1 MTDIYNS
8 RKIKWFEE
16 FTYQLVKNVNHVSF
30 HKERESKLKRYESVN
45 SALVKI
51 FAYRLTY
58 ENFGMLNDS
67 ITQVAAETASGE
79 MRETLTQLE
88 SAAKG
93 VLESPDSDASNLI
106 EIILLLLHEGID
118 KYLEQDR
125 ALEIYLDEDI
135 EPDPL
140 PEEKRQDMVPE
151 LYSDVTVKPAPLPE
165 GKRQD
170 MVPELYSDAIVKPAP
185 FPEEKRQDRLEIY
198 SDADIEP
205 GPKEK
210 KQERMSDSDEKIEP
224 DALSEEKKKERP
236 HVRWTTSA
244 SEDRLSFRGELL
256 DDFAKHLAEY
266 EQRKAVLSSAKLK
279 EQDLEDFPENK
290 EKPNAE
296 SEVTVPLEQVE
307 SEVDKSL
314 DMLAMNLGDEG
325 LDDLIFGKA
334 SQKDKDAKKKND
346 EDQWMG
352 WVD

>member
-1 MTDIYNS
+1 
-8 RKIKWFEE
+8 
-16 FTYQLVKNVNHVSF
+16 
-30 HKERESKLKRYESVN
+30 
-45 SALVKI
+45 
-51 FAYRLTY
+51 
-58 ENFGMLNDS
+58 
-67 ITQVAAETASGE
+67 
-79 MRETLTQLE
+79 
-88 SAAKG
+88 
-93 VLESPDSDASNLI
+93 
-106 EIILLLLHEGID
+106 
-118 KYLEQDR
+118 
-125 ALEIYLDEDI
+125 
-135 EPDPL
+135 
-140 PEEKRQDMVPE
+140 
-151 LYSDVTVKPAPLPE
+151 
-165 GKRQD
+165 
-170 MVPELYSDAIVKPAP
+170 
-185 FPEEKRQDRLEIY
+185 PEEKRQDRLEIY

>member
-58 ENFGMLNDS
+58 ENFGMLNDR

-79 MRETLTQLE
+79 MSETLTQLE

-125 ALEIYLDEDI
+125 ALEIYLDENI
-135 EPDPL
+135 EPA

-151 LYSDVTVKPAPLPE
+151 LYSDATVKPAPL
-165 GKRQD
+165 
-170 MVPELYSDAIVKPAP
+170 
-185 FPEEKRQDRLEIY
+185 PEEKRQDRLEIY

>member
-58 ENFGMLNDS
+58 ENFGMLNDR

-140 PEEKRQDMVPE
+140 PEEKRQDMGPE
-151 LYSDVTVKPAPLPE
+151 LYSDTTVKSAPL
-165 GKRQD
+165 
-170 MVPELYSDAIVKPAP
+170 
-185 FPEEKRQDRLEIY
+185 PEEKRQDRLEIY
-198 SDADIEP
+198 SDADIEL

>member
-1 MTDIYNS
+1 MTDIYDS

-140 PEEKRQDMVPE
+140 PEEKRQDMGPE
-151 LYSDVTVKPAPLPE
+151 LYSDTTVKSAPL
-165 GKRQD
+165 
-170 MVPELYSDAIVKPAP
+170 
-185 FPEEKRQDRLEIY
+185 PEEKRQDRLEIY

-266 EQRKAVLSSAKLK
+266 EQRKAVLSPAKLK